1 MARTPHEA
9 FDLDHLRRR
18 VARGLMR
25 LLFGKPAEPSGEPL
39 PRRNIYRI
47 LVCHI
52 SHTLGNALLLTPLI
66 QELEATYPGAQID
79 IVTRSQVGRELYGH
93 YDRVSE
99 VFQMP
104 AHGFGHPRQWLRALR
119 GMRKAHY
126 DLAIDVDPQSQTG
139 RLLLLKARATWTLG
153 FSGPKKSGS
162 VTHAVEVPEHVQNKG
177 QRPVYLLRQ
186 ALGDRA
192 EADYPVPDI
201 RLDEAELARGRRVL
215 DRVLA
220 TAPADARHRK
230 TIGVFAN
237 ATGPKLLG
245 TGWWNPLLATLE
257 QLRPDCQLVE
267 IVPMNGRSMLDSR
280 YPSYFSTDLRQL
292 GAVLANLDGY
302 LSLDCGIMHLACAS
316 RVPTLGIFTTTRA
329 DEWGPYGPGNHV
341 IHAYELAPEAVA
353 RELAARL

>member
-1 MARTPHEA
+1 VARPPHES

-18 VARGLMR
+18 VSRSLMR
-25 LLFGKPAEPSGEPL
+25 LLFGAPAQPSGEPL
-39 PRRNIYRI
+39 PRRGIHRI
-47 LVCHI
+47 LVCHV

-66 QELEATYPGAQID
+66 QELEATWPGAQVD
-79 IVTRSQVGRELYGH
+79 IVTRSQVGRELYGR
-93 YDRVSE
+93 YDRVSQ
-99 VFQMP
+99 VFQLP
-104 AHGFGHPRQWLRALR
+104 AHGFGHPRQWLRGLR

-162 VTHAVEVPEHVQNKG
+162 VTHAVEVPAHVQNKG

-186 ALGDRA
+186 ALGAID
-192 EADYPVPDI
+192 ETDYPVPDI
-201 RLDEAELARGRRVL
+201 RLDDAERTQGRRVL

-220 TAPADARHRK
+220 SAPADAVQRK

-245 TGWWNPLLATLE
+245 TDWWNPLLRTLE
-257 QLRPDCQLVE
+257 QLRPDCRLVE

-280 YPSYFSTDLRQL
+280 YPGYYSTDLRQL
-292 GAVLANLDGY
+292 GGVLANLDGY

-329 DEWGPYGPGNHV
+329 EEWGPYGAGNRA
-341 IHAYELAPEAVA
+341 IHAYGLDPEAVA
-353 RELAARL
+353 RELATYL